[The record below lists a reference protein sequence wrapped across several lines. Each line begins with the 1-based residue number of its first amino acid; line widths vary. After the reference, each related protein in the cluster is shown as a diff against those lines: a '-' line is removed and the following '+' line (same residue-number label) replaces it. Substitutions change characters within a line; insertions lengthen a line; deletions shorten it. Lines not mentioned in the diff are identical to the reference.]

1 MKKNI
6 GIFMVLS
13 LLMNGLFAQTDYQYS
28 SYMHN
33 QLAINPAFSASS
45 KDLNFSLLGRSQ
57 WFGLSNA
64 PQTFTFNAHT
74 LVPKIGGI
82 GLTMSR
88 DQLGSEI
95 NTAAKISYAY
105 TVKFG
110 DSTNL
115 SFGLSAGINSRSID
129 LDRMVFE
136 NSEPLLTNGALET
149 KIKPDFGFGIRFMLK
164 KLDIQV
170 ATTHITSSFDSYD
183 YNSIP
188 RHIYAMA
195 SYNFRLSNN
204 LTLTPSVFYK
214 TNNVFYKV
222 DANLNALIQNRFMV
236 GAGYRFGEAVLVSA
250 GMKITDNIGFLYS
263 YDFVTGSS
271 NTLSRSNHEIV
282 LIAKFNGFNKRLGRV
297 DSKSSF

>member
-6 GIFMVLS
+6 GIFVFLC
-13 LLMNGLFAQTDYQYS
+13 LLVNGLFAQTDYQHS

-45 KDLNFSLLGRSQ
+45 KDLDFSLLGRSQ
-57 WFGLSNA
+57 WFGLNNA
-64 PQTFTFNAHT
+64 PQTFSFNAHT
-74 LVPKIGGI
+74 LVSQIGGI

-105 TVKFG
+105 TVKFA

-129 LDRMVFE
+129 IDRMVFE
-136 NSEPLLTNGALET
+136 NNEPLLMYGTIET
-149 KIKPDFGFGIRFMLK
+149 KIKPDFGFGVRFMLK
-164 KLDIQV
+164 KLQVQV
-170 ATTHITSSFDSYD
+170 AATHITTGFDLYD
-183 YNSIP
+183 YYSIP
-188 RHIYAMA
+188 RHLYAIV
-195 SYNFRLSNN
+195 SYDFRLSNN
-204 LTLTPSVFYK
+204 LTLTPSFFYK
-214 TNNVFYKV
+214 TNNVFKKV

-236 GAGYRFGEAVLVSA
+236 GAGYRIGEAVLVSA

-282 LIAKFNGFNKRLGRV
+282 LIAKFNGFNKSLGKV